1 MRGSHGVGVAVNV
14 WGIKVSVSVG
24 SGKSGSV
31 GETMISVFVESG
43 TGAVPNA
50 GKLQEATN
58 RANIR

>member
-14 WGIKVSVSVG
+14 GRIKVSVNVG
-24 SGKSGSV
+24 SGKSVSV
-31 GETMISVFVESG
+31 GETNISMLVESG
-43 TGAVPNA
+43 IGTVPDT